1 MLRYLTF
8 AHCIPVRASNRS
20 SFGLHP
26 GPNGHTQI
34 PPFGGL
40 ATPHPCGDNSSVGAR
55 SLSMLALTATA
66 VLSIGALAESGS
78 SPDPAYAPLA
88 AALVVAALLTA
99 RARPGSALTPFVV
112 VPALVAYA
120 RFGAAG
126 LPSVAC
132 ASLVANLVHGVRG
145 PALAVVVALDAG
157 AFAAAYLLA
166 ARLSPG

>member
-66 VLSIGALAESGS
+66 GLEPDSPSPPVLRTAVAGRANIEKERAPHGEVSPPGGGGA
-78 SPDPAYAPLA
+78 
-88 AALVVAALLTA
+88 
-99 RARPGSALTPFVV
+99 TP
-112 VPALVAYA
+112 PN
-120 RFGAAG
+120 R
-126 LPSVAC
+126 
-132 ASLVANLVHGVRG
+132 
-145 PALAVVVALDAG
+145 
-157 AFAAAYLLA
+157 
-166 ARLSPG
+166 